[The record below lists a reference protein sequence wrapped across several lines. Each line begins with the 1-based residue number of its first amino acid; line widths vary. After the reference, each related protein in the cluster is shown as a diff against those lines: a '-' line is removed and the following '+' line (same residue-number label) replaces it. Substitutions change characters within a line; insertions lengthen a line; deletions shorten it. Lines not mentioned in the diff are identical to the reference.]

1 MLGLDPHHSMVM
13 NRNNIHQPTIHRSNG
28 NNVLGLN
35 SDDDFNCLMTDPI
48 FQATVLSQL
57 TPITSPIIVNPSQ
70 DPTSTH
76 LINTRKRT
84 MSAYDSSNVIDS
96 KNDQTMVTNCVP
108 NKRSVILPAIKS
120 EPDGGSL
127 NSVASSSTNASNCA
141 ISPPLVTQQQQQQQS
156 QSQSQSQ
163 LSQSQSQQQ
172 QTNTASS
179 ENGSNDS
186 FPMQCIRFLP
196 FLQQNWH
203 VLCDQSLQEL

>member
-1 MLGLDPHHSMVM
+1 MLGLDAHHTMAM
-13 NRNNIHQPTIHRSNG
+13 NRNNIHRPNG

-35 SDDDFNCLMTDPI
+35 SDDDFNCLMTDPM

-57 TPITSPIIVNPSQ
+57 TPITSPTIVNPSQ
-70 DPTSTH
+70 DPTSH

-84 MSAYDSSNVIDS
+84 MSAYDSSNVIDN

-108 NKRSVILPAIKS
+108 IKRSVMLPAIKS
-120 EPDGGSL
+120 EPDGSSL
-127 NSVASSSTNASNCA
+127 NSVASSSTNASNSA
-141 ISPPLVTQQQQQQQS
+141 TSPPLSQQQ
-156 QSQSQSQ
+156 
-163 LSQSQSQQQ
+163 QSQSQQQ
-172 QTNTASS
+172 QTNTAPS

-196 FLQQNWH
+196 FQQQSWH

>member
-1 MLGLDPHHSMVM
+1 MLGLDPHHTMVM
-13 NRNNIHQPTIHRSNG
+13 NRNNIHRSNG

-35 SDDDFNCLMTDPI
+35 SDDDFNCLMTDPM

-57 TPITSPIIVNPSQ
+57 TPITSPTIINPSQ
-70 DPTSTH
+70 DPTTH

-108 NKRSVILPAIKS
+108 IKRSVMLPAIKS
-120 EPDGGSL
+120 EPDGISL
-127 NSVASSSTNASNCA
+127 NSVASSSTNALNDTT
-141 ISPPLVTQQQQQQQS
+141 SPSLVTQQQQQQP
-156 QSQSQSQ
+156 
-163 LSQSQSQQQ
+163 
-172 QTNTASS
+172 TNTASS

-196 FLQQNWH
+196 FQQQNWH